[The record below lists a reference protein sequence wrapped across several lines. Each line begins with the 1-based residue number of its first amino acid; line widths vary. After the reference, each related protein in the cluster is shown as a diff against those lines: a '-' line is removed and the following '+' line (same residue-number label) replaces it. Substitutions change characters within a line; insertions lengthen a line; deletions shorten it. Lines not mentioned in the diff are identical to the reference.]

1 MIKNKVHD
9 KNIKKD
15 NIFQVHGYN
24 NCFPLLKKTQ
34 YRIIRIDIL
43 DQKKDFFTSKIDFQK
58 YSHCLRLLKKND
70 FYNKYEGIRSQG
82 IVVQFKGPIVKGIRD
97 YKAVNSNSCLLILDN
112 IEDPQNVGQI
122 IRTAECAGINGIVFP
137 SHNSFRMSNTI
148 INVSQGAFLNMP
160 LYEVTNVS
168 NTILDLKKNDH
179 WVIGIENSIE
189 AKLWSQL
196 DYTGH
201 IVIVV
206 GSEGKGIRKKVIGHC
221 DFLGNI
227 PMQGEVNSL
236 NVSAAVSA
244 ILFERLRQIKFK
256 G

>member
-1 MIKNKVHD
+1 MVKNKVHI

-34 YRIIRIDIL
+34 YGIISIDIL
-43 DQKKDFFTSKIDFQK
+43 DQKKDFFASTIDFQK
-58 YSHCLRLLKKND
+58 YSHCLRFLNKND
-70 FYNKYEGIRSQG
+70 FYNKHEGIRSQG
-82 IVVQFKGPIVKGIRD
+82 IVVQFKGPIVKAIED
-97 YKAVNSNSCLLILDN
+97 YKAVSLNSCLLILDN
-112 IEDPQNVGQI
+112 IEDPQNAGQI

-137 SHNSFRMSNTI
+137 SHNSFRVSNTI

-168 NTILDLKKNDH
+168 TTILDLKKNDH

-189 AKLWSQL
+189 AKVWSKL

-201 IVIVV
+201 IAIVV
-206 GSEGKGIRKKVIGHC
+206 GSEGKGIRKKVIEHC

-227 PMQGEVNSL
+227 PMQGDVNSL

>member
-1 MIKNKVHD
+1 MVKNKMHY

-15 NIFQVHGYN
+15 NIFHLYGYN
-24 NCFPLLKKTQ
+24 SCLPLLKNNQ
-34 YRIIRIDIL
+34 YEIISINIL
-43 DQKKDFFTSKIDFQK
+43 EQKKEFFAGKIDFQK
-58 YSHCLRLLKKND
+58 YSHSLRFLNKND
-70 FYNKYEGIRSQG
+70 FYNKYDSIRSQG
-82 IVVQFKGPIVKGIRD
+82 IVVQFKGPIVKEIKN
-97 YKAVNSNSCLLILDN
+97 YKAVDSNSCLLILDN

-137 SHNSFRMSNTI
+137 SHNSFRVSNTI

-160 LYEVTNVS
+160 FYEVTNLS
-168 NTILDLKKNDH
+168 NTILDLKKDDH

-201 IVIVV
+201 IAIVV

-227 PMQGEVNSL
+227 PMQGDINSL

>member
-1 MIKNKVHD
+1 MGKNKVHT

-24 NCFPLLKKTQ
+24 NCLPLLKNSQ
-34 YRIIRIDIL
+34 YEIIRIDIL
-43 DQKKDFFTSKIDFQK
+43 DQKKDYFASTVDFQK
-58 YSHCLRLLKKND
+58 YSHCLRFLNKND
-70 FYNKYEGIRSQG
+70 FYNKHDGIRSQG
-82 IVVQFKGPIVKGIRD
+82 IVVQFKGPIVKAMED
-97 YKAVNSNSCLLILDN
+97 YKAVSLNSCLLILDN
-112 IEDPQNVGQI
+112 IEDPQNAGQI
-122 IRTAECAGINGIVFP
+122 IRTAECSGINGIVFP
-137 SHNSFRMSNTI
+137 SHNSFRVSNTI
-148 INVSQGAFLNMP
+148 INVSQGAFLSMP

-201 IVIVV
+201 IAIVV
-206 GSEGKGIRKKVIGHC
+206 GSEGKGIRKKVIEHC

-227 PMQGEVNSL
+227 PMQGDINSL

>member
-1 MIKNKVHD
+1 MTDEVFKKNKQLFENV
-9 KNIKKD
+9 KNIERQIVDRK
-15 NIFQVHGYN
+15 
-24 NCFPLLKKTQ
+24 
-34 YRIIRIDIL
+34 
-43 DQKKDFFTSKIDFQK
+43 KIDSLIGEK
-58 YSHCLRLLKKND
+58 VH
-70 FYNKYEGIRSQG
+70 QG
-82 IVVQFKGPIVKGIRD
+82 IVVYSDKLPKKVISDIQNEEDLIIV
-97 YKAVNSNSCLLILDN
+97 LDSLN
-112 IEDPQNVGQI
+112 DSQNVGSI

-137 SHNSFRMSNTI
+137 SHNSFRISSTI
-148 INVSQGAFLNMP
+148 INISQGAFLNMP
-160 LYEVTNVS
+160 FYQVTNIS
-168 NTILDLKKNDH
+168 TTILDLKKNDH

-201 IVIVV
+201 IAIVV
-206 GSEGKGIRKKVIGHC
+206 GSEGKGIRKKVIEHC

-227 PMQGEVNSL
+227 PMQGDVNSL

>member
-1 MIKNKVHD
+1 MVKNKMHT

-24 NCFPLLKKTQ
+24 NCLPLLKKSQ
-34 YRIIRIDIL
+34 YEIIRIDIL
-43 DQKKDFFTSKIDFQK
+43 DQKKDFFASTVDFQK
-58 YSHCLRLLKKND
+58 YSHCLRMLNKND
-70 FYNKYEGIRSQG
+70 FYNKHEDIKSQG
-82 IVVQFKGPIVKGIRD
+82 IVVQFKGSIIKEIGN
-97 YKAVNSNSCLLILDN
+97 YKTVDSNSCLLILDN
-112 IEDPQNVGQI
+112 MQDPQNVGQI

-137 SHNSFRMSNTI
+137 FHNSFRVSNTI

-160 LYEVTNVS
+160 LYEVTNIS
-168 NTILDLKKNDH
+168 TTILDLKKNDH
-179 WVIGIENSIE
+179 WVIGIENSIK

-201 IVIVV
+201 IAIVV
-206 GSEGKGIRKKVIGHC
+206 GSEGQGIRKKVIEHC

-227 PMQGEVNSL
+227 PMQGAVNSL

-244 ILFERLRQIKFK
+244 VLFERLRQIKFK

>member
-1 MIKNKVHD
+1 MVKNKVHY

-15 NIFQVHGYN
+15 NIFQVYGYN

-34 YRIIRIDIL
+34 FEIIRIDIL
-43 DQKKDFFTSKIDFQK
+43 DQKKDFFASKIDFQK
-58 YSHCLRLLKKND
+58 YSHPLRLLNKND
-70 FYNKYEGIRSQG
+70 FYHKYEGIRSQG
-82 IVVQFKGPIVKGIRD
+82 IVVQFKGPIVKEIKN
-97 YKAVNSNSCLLILDN
+97 YKTVDSNSCLLILDN

-137 SHNSFRMSNTI
+137 SHNSFRISNTT
-148 INVSQGAFLNMP
+148 INVSQGAFINMP
-160 LYEVTNVS
+160 LYEVTNIS
-168 NTILDLKKNDH
+168 TTILDLKKNDH

-201 IVIVV
+201 IAIVV
-206 GSEGKGIRKKVIGHC
+206 GSEGRGIRKKVIEHC

-227 PMQGEVNSL
+227 PMQGDVNSL

>member
-1 MIKNKVHD
+1 MVKNIMHY

-15 NIFQVHGYN
+15 NIFQLYGYN
-24 NCFPLLKKTQ
+24 NCLPLLKKTQ
-34 YRIIRIDIL
+34 YEIISINIL
-43 DQKKDFFTSKIDFQK
+43 EQKKEFFASKVDLQK
-58 YSHCLRLLKKND
+58 YSRSLHFLNKND
-70 FYNKYEGIRSQG
+70 FYNEYDGIRSQG
-82 IVVQFKGPIVKGIRD
+82 IVVQFKGPIVKEIKN
-97 YKAVNSNSCLLILDN
+97 YKTVDSNSCLLILDN

-122 IRTAECAGINGIVFP
+122 IRTAECAGINGIAFP
-137 SHNSFRMSNTI
+137 SHNSFRVSNTI

-168 NTILDLKKNDH
+168 NTILDLKKKNH

-189 AKLWSQL
+189 SKLWSQL

-201 IVIVV
+201 IAIVV

-227 PMQGEVNSL
+227 PMQGDFNSL

>member
-1 MIKNKVHD
+1 MVKNKVHN

-24 NCFPLLKKTQ
+24 NCLPLLKKSQ
-34 YRIIRIDIL
+34 YEIIKIDIL
-43 DQKKDFFTSKIDFQK
+43 DQKKDFFASTVDFQK
-58 YSHCLRLLKKND
+58 YSHCLRMLNKND
-70 FYNKYEGIRSQG
+70 FYYKHESIRSQG
-82 IVVQFKGPIVKGIRD
+82 IVVQFKGPIIKEIGS

-112 IEDPQNVGQI
+112 MEDPQNVGQI

-137 SHNSFRMSNTI
+137 FHNSFRVSNTI

-160 LYEVTNVS
+160 LYEVTNIS
-168 NTILDLKKNDH
+168 TTILDLKKNDH

-196 DYTGH
+196 DYTGY
-201 IVIVV
+201 IAIVV
-206 GSEGKGIRKKVIGHC
+206 GSEGKGIRKKVIEHC

-227 PMQGEVNSL
+227 PMQGDVNSL

>member
-1 MIKNKVHD
+1 MAKNKMHN

-15 NIFQVHGYN
+15 NIFKLYGYN
-24 NCFPLLKKTQ
+24 NCLPLLKKNQ
-34 YRIIRIDIL
+34 YEITRINIL
-43 DQKKDFFTSKIDFQK
+43 DQKKEFFASMIDFQK
-58 YSHCLRLLKKND
+58 YSHLLHFLTKND
-70 FYNKYEGIRSQG
+70 FYNKYNDIRSQG
-82 IVVQFKGPIVKGIRD
+82 IVVHFKGPIVKKIGD
-97 YKAVNSNSCLLILDN
+97 YKAANSNSCLLILDN
-112 IEDPQNVGQI
+112 LEDPQNVGQI

-137 SHNSFRMSNTI
+137 SHNSFRVSNTI

-168 NTILDLKKNDH
+168 TTILDLKKNDH

-201 IVIVV
+201 IAIVV
-206 GSEGKGIRKKVIGHC
+206 GSEGKGIRKKVIEHC

-227 PMQGEVNSL
+227 PMQGDVNSL

-256 G
+256 